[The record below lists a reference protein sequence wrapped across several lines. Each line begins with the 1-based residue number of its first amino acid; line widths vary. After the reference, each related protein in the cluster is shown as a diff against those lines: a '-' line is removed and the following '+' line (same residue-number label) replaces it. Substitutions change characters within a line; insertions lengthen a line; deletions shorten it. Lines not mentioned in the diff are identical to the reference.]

1 MLLGCCKEIKL
12 FFSQIAAL
20 KIPDA
25 VCEPLQTL
33 TLTLQI
39 ESSETLTRE
48 VDDPISRSM
57 AFLCFLISFVA
68 AI

>member
-39 ESSETLTRE
+39 ESS
-48 VDDPISRSM
+48 
-57 AFLCFLISFVA
+57 
-68 AI
+68 